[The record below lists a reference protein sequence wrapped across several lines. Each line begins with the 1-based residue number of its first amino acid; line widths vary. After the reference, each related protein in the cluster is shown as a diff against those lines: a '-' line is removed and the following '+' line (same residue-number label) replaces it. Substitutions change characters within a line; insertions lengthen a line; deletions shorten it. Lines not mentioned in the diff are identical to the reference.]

1 MRPVNKGS
9 DLGTFNPWSKAQQPL
24 KSTLGSY
31 CSYCERW
38 VCSAIHVE
46 HKLPRDD
53 YPGRK
58 YRWTNF
64 LLSCSNCNSSKSSG
78 KLALKDYLW
87 PDVDNTLLAF
97 KYDKEGRVV
106 VNAELPVNIKEKA
119 LKTWILLGLNRH
131 ADLTITGMEA
141 PTVKDD
147 RWIHRRQEWEYAL
160 EKKQDLL
167 ISDTSPRRE
176 MIAREALRRGMF
188 SIWMA
193 VFSDHTKM
201 RQLLIDNFTGT
212 SRDCFDRLA
221 NPIRR
226 QGGQI

>member
-1 MRPVNKGS
+1 
-9 DLGTFNPWSKAQQPL
+9 
-24 KSTLGSY
+24 
-31 CSYCERW
+31 
-38 VCSAIHVE
+38 
-46 HKLPRDD
+46 
-53 YPGRK
+53 
-58 YRWTNF
+58 
-64 LLSCSNCNSSKSSG
+64 
-78 KLALKDYLW
+78 LW